1 MRSSDFGSPKR
12 QMSGENEDLRREF
25 PRLLFEEASDGIFVS
40 GTDGVYL
47 AVNRSG
53 HRLLGYEDGE
63 LVGKSVADVT
73 PAHDTGRVSAA
84 LEAVASGT
92 AHLEIWSMVRKD
104 GSLTQLE
111 VLAQLLSNGTI
122 LAVVRDLVVRG
133 TFERQ
138 IQASEAKLRSI
149 LFTAPDIIMSVDRS
163 GRILFINRVLPP
175 LVEEQVVG
183 TSCYDYVPAEARG
196 RVASAIEHVF
206 ETRGIDE
213 YEVEGPPGPDGVRI
227 FASVRAGP
235 LIERDTVVAATL
247 CATDV
252 TYRKQAERT
261 RARLEEQLAQA
272 QKMESVGQLAGGVA
286 HDFNN
291 LLTAVGSLVELS
303 RYEAPTPQISEY
315 LDGIQGATARGAA
328 LTQQLLAF
336 ARKRIVKPEDVEI
349 GGVLTRLAPMLRS
362 LVGEHVRVSLALDET
377 LASVRVDVGSLERVI
392 MNLVVN
398 ARDAMPSGGSLA
410 LATRAVRL
418 DAHAVEHHPELTPG
432 GYAVLEVTDT
442 GTGIEP
448 EVAVRLFEP
457 FFTTKPPGAGTG
469 LGLAMCHG
477 IVTQAGGKIAVR
489 SLPGRGATFEVY
501 LPFAPSG
508 STPAAA
514 PTAERRPDQRRG
526 RETLLVVEDEQVIL
540 QVMRSWLS
548 KLGYRVMSA
557 SDGIEAL
564 EVAAQA
570 SDPIDLLVTDVVM
583 PRLGGRELARR
594 LTELRP
600 ETKVLYMSGYAEN
613 ALAFGG
619 VLSDGINFIQKP
631 YSLDALAARIR
642 QVLDRS

>member
-1 MRSSDFGSPKR
+1 
-12 QMSGENEDLRREF
+12 MSGERQDL
-25 PRLLFEEASDGIFVS
+25 PHDLARLLFEEASDGIFFAS
-40 GTDGVYL
+40 TDGVYL
-47 AVNRSG
+47 AVNESG
-53 HRLLGYEDGE
+53 HRLLGYEQGE
-63 LVGKSVADVT
+63 LVGKRIADVT
-73 PAHDTGRVSAA
+73 PAHDAGRVKT
-84 LEAVASGT
+84 AVESVARGA
-92 AHLEIWSMVRKD
+92 AHLEIWSMLRKD
-104 GSLTQLE
+104 GTLTQLE
-111 VLAQLLSNGTI
+111 VLAQLLSNDTI
-122 LAVVRDLVVRG
+122 LAVVRDLTGRG
-133 TFERQ
+133 VFERQ

-149 LFTAPDIIMSVDRS
+149 LFTAPDIIMSVDRG

-175 LVEEQVVG
+175 HTVDQVVG
-183 TSCYDYVPAEARG
+183 TSCFDYVPPDARS
-196 RVASAIEHVF
+196 RVARAIEHVF
-206 ETRGIDE
+206 ETRSIDE
-213 YEVEGPPGPDGVRI
+213 YEVEGPPGPDGARM

-235 LIERDTVVAATL
+235 LIEHGTVAAATL

-303 RYEAPTPQISEY
+303 RYEGPSPQISEY

-336 ARKRIVKPEDVEI
+336 ARKRIVTPEDVEI
-349 GGVLTRLAPMLRS
+349 GGVLTRLAPMVRS
-362 LVGEHVRVSLALDET
+362 LVGEHIQVSLTLDVS
-377 LASVRVDVGSLERVI
+377 LPPVRVDVGSLERVL

-398 ARDAMPSGGSLA
+398 ARDAMPNGGRLT
-410 LATRAVRL
+410 LTTRAERL
-418 DAHAVEHHPELTPG
+418 DASAVEQHPELTPG
-432 GYAVLEVTDT
+432 GYAVLEVADT
-442 GTGIEP
+442 GMGIAP
-448 EVAVRLFEP
+448 EVGARLFEP

-489 SLPGRGATFEVY
+489 SEPGQGATFQVY

-508 STPAAA
+508 SAAPAAPAA
-514 PTAERRPDQRRG
+514 PRHDDRRRG
-526 RETLLVVEDEQVIL
+526 RETLLLVEDEQVIL
-540 QVMRSWLS
+540 QVARSWLT
-548 KLGYRVMSA
+548 KLGYRVLSA
-557 SDGIEAL
+557 SDGVEAL

-570 SDPIDLLVTDVVM
+570 PDPIDLLVTDVVM

-594 LTELRP
+594 LAELRP
-600 ETKVLYMSGYAEN
+600 ATKVLYMSGYAEN

-619 VLSDGINFIQKP
+619 VLSEGINFIQKP

-642 QVLDRS
+642 QVLEQG

>member
-1 MRSSDFGSPKR
+1 
-12 QMSGENEDLRREF
+12 MSGEKEDLRRDL
-25 PRLLFEEASDGIFVS
+25 PRLLFDEASDGIFVS
-40 GTDGVYL
+40 STDGVYL
-47 AVNRSG
+47 AVNPSG

-63 LVGKSVADVT
+63 LVGKRVADVT
-73 PAHDTGRVSAA
+73 PAHDAGRVHTALAA
-84 LEAVASGT
+84 VTSGVVN
-92 AHLEIWSMVRKD
+92 LQIWSMVRKD

-122 LAVVRDLVVRG
+122 SAVVRDLAGRG

-163 GRILFINRVLPP
+163 GQILFINRALPP
-175 LVEEQVVG
+175 LVVEQVVG
-183 TSCYDYVPAEARG
+183 TSCYDYVPPEARS
-196 RVASAIEHVF
+196 RVARAIEHVF
-206 ETRGIDE
+206 ETRAIDE

-252 TYRKQAERT
+252 TYRKHAERT

-303 RYEAPTPQISEY
+303 RYEGPSPQISEY

-362 LVGEHVRVSLALDET
+362 LVGEHVRVSFALGET
-377 LASVRVDVGSLERVI
+377 LPSVRVDVGSLERVI

-398 ARDAMPSGGSLA
+398 ARDAMPNGGSLA
-410 LATRAVRL
+410 LATRTEQL

-432 GYAVLEVTDT
+432 GYVVLEVSDT
-442 GTGIEP
+442 GTGIPP

-489 SLPGRGATFEVY
+489 SESGRGASFQVY

-514 PTAERRPDQRRG
+514 PASERAADRRRG

-540 QVMRSWLS
+540 QVARSWLT
-548 KLGYRVMSA
+548 KLGYRVLSA
-557 SDGIEAL
+557 SDGAEAL
-564 EVAAQA
+564 DLAAQV

-583 PRLGGRELARR
+583 PRLGGRELARQ
-594 LTELRP
+594 LTKLRP

-619 VLSDGINFIQKP
+619 VLSEGINFIQKP
-631 YSLDALAARIR
+631 FSLDALTARIR
-642 QVLDRS
+642 QVLDQS

>member
-1 MRSSDFGSPKR
+1 MVGDTTHLGH
-12 QMSGENEDLRREF
+12 ELA
-25 PRLLFEEASDGIFVS
+25 RLLFDEASDGIYLA
-40 GTDGVYL
+40 TADGVYL
-47 AVNRSG
+47 AVNRAG
-53 HRLLGYEDGE
+53 HRLLGYDDGE
-63 LVGKSVADVT
+63 LVGKRVVDVT
-73 PAHDTGRVSAA
+73 PAHDAGRVKTA
-84 LEAVASGT
+84 LEGVAHGGV
-92 AHLEIWSMVRKD
+92 HLELWSMLRKD

-111 VLAQLLSNGTI
+111 VHAQLLSNGVN
-122 LAVVRDLVVRG
+122 LAVARDPAGRG
-133 TFERQ
+133 TFERE

-149 LFTAPDIIMSVDRS
+149 LFTAPDIIMSVDR
-163 GRILFINRVLPP
+163 GGKILFVNRTLPP
-175 LVEEQVVG
+175 LAVEQVVG
-183 TSCYDYVPAEARG
+183 TSCYDYVPPEARP
-196 RVASAIEHVF
+196 RVERAIEHVF

-235 LIERDTVVAATL
+235 LIERGTVVAATL

-252 TYRKQAERT
+252 TYRKHAERT

-303 RYEAPTPQISEY
+303 RFEAPSAQISEY
-315 LDGIQGATARGAA
+315 LDGIQAATARGAA

-349 GGVLTRLAPMLRS
+349 GGVLTRLGPMVRS
-362 LVGEHVRVSLALDET
+362 LVGEHIQVSFALDAA
-377 LASVRVDVGSLERVI
+377 LRSVRVDVGSLERVI

-398 ARDAMPSGGSLA
+398 ARDAMPSGGRLS
-410 LATRAVRL
+410 LATRAEVL
-418 DAHAVEHHPELTPG
+418 DAEAVEQHPELTPG
-432 GYAVLEVTDT
+432 SYAVLEVSDT
-442 GTGIEP
+442 GMGIAP
-448 EVAVRLFEP
+448 EVGARLFEP
-457 FFTTKPPGAGTG
+457 FFTTKSPGAGTG

-489 SLPGRGATFEVY
+489 SEPGRGATFRVY
-501 LPFAPSG
+501 LPFSPAGSMPATAPL
-508 STPAAA
+508 
-514 PTAERRPDQRRG
+514 AEREPARRRG

-540 QVMRSWLS
+540 QVARSWLT
-548 KLGYRVMSA
+548 KLGYRVLGA
-557 SDGIEAL
+557 SDGVEAL

-570 SDPIDLLVTDVVM
+570 SGPIDLLVTDVVM

-600 ETKVLYMSGYAEN
+600 AMKVLYMSGYAEN

-619 VLSDGINFIQKP
+619 VLSEGIDFIQKP

-642 QVLDRS
+642 QVLDRA

>member
-1 MRSSDFGSPKR
+1 
-12 QMSGENEDLRREF
+12 MSGEKEDLRRDL
-25 PRLLFEEASDGIFVS
+25 PRLLFDEAHDGIFVS
-40 GTDGVYL
+40 SPDGIYL
-47 AVNRSG
+47 AVNPSG

-63 LVGKSVADVT
+63 LVGKRVADVT
-73 PAHDTGRVSAA
+73 PAHDAGRVNAA
-84 LEAVASGT
+84 LDAVTSG
-92 AHLEIWSMVRKD
+92 AVHLEIWSMVRKD

-111 VLAQLLSNGTI
+111 VLAQLLRNGTL
-122 LAVVRDLVVRG
+122 LAVVRDLVGRG

-163 GRILFINRVLPP
+163 GQILFINRALPP
-175 LVEEQVVG
+175 LVVEQVVG
-183 TSCYDYVPAEARG
+183 TSCYDYVPPEARG
-196 RVASAIEHVF
+196 RVARAIEHVF

-213 YEVEGPPGPDGVRI
+213 YEVEGPPGLDGVRI
-227 FASVRAGP
+227 FSSVRAGP
-235 LIERDTVVAATL
+235 LIERDVVVAATL

-252 TYRKQAERT
+252 TYRKHAERT

-303 RYEAPTPQISEY
+303 RYEGPSPQISEY

-349 GGVLTRLAPMLRS
+349 GGVLTRLAPMVRS
-362 LVGEHVRVSLALDET
+362 LVGEHVAVSFALGAK
-377 LASVRVDVGSLERVI
+377 LPSVRVDVGSLERVI

-398 ARDAMPSGGSLA
+398 ARDAMPNGGSLA
-410 LATRAVRL
+410 LATRIEEL
-418 DAHAVEHHPELTPG
+418 DAEAVEHHPELNSG
-432 GYAVLEVTDT
+432 GYVVLEVSDT
-442 GTGIEP
+442 GTGIAP

-489 SLPGRGATFEVY
+489 SGSSRGATFEVY

-514 PTAERRPDQRRG
+514 PASERRPDQRRG

-540 QVMRSWLS
+540 QVARSWLT
-548 KLGYRVMSA
+548 KLGYRVLTA
-557 SDGIEAL
+557 SDGVEAL
-564 EVAAQA
+564 DIAAQT

-600 ETKVLYMSGYAEN
+600 DTKVLYMSGYAEN

-619 VLSDGINFIQKP
+619 VLSEGINFIQKP
-631 YSLDALAARIR
+631 YSLDSLAARIR
-642 QVLDRS
+642 QVLDRG